1 MTYRLGV
8 DIGGTFTD
16 FALVD
21 DDTGALSIHKQLTTP
36 RAPSESVLTG
46 LAALLERTGVG
57 VTDITAIAHGTT
69 LVTNAVVERRGAVT
83 GMLVTKGYRD
93 SLDIAMERRFDLFD
107 LRLEFADPVVPRAL
121 RVEIEERVMYD
132 GAASTPLDET
142 EVDAATIKL
151 VEEHGIEALAI
162 CFLHSYANSDH
173 EERAREIVAARY
185 PELRVTTSSEV
196 LPFMREYE
204 RWSTTTVN
212 AYVRPLTDRYLRDL
226 ETGLTTMGFT
236 GRLLVMTASGGMVT
250 PAIARRFPVRLIES
264 GPAAGA
270 LMAAFLGER
279 LGEPN
284 LLSFDMGGT
293 TAKGALIRD
302 GRPLRRYEFE
312 VAREYE
318 FKQGSGLPLRI
329 PVIDMIEIGAGGGS
343 IAAVDD
349 RNLLAVGPRSA
360 GADPGPA
367 CYGQGGDQA
376 TLTDANLALGYLV
389 PDAFLGGRM
398 VLDQPAAERVI
409 GATIAKTLG
418 VEVTRAAWGIHEVIN
433 EDVARAFRVHASEIG
448 FDYRRCAMIAFG
460 GSGPAHA
467 IRVAR
472 KLRIPKV
479 IFPVGAGVMSAI
491 GLLTT
496 PISYATLR
504 SGRILLDGL
513 DEPGLEAG
521 FEPVERQAL
530 ELLGEAGVPEE
541 AIAMERRLDMRFHGQ
556 GHEVE
561 VALPEDFQLAGLSNL
576 FHRTYAQVFAATPLN
591 TAIEIVNWK
600 IEASGPR
607 PDFADSYRPFSGP
620 RASRAAVR
628 SVQAYRDDKAG
639 FSAWPV
645 IDRYTLGQGGSVDG
659 PALIQEDEATTVLGP
674 GERVEVDALGNLVAI
689 LTPTGD
695 SP

>member
-1 MTYRLGV
+1 L
-8 DIGGTFTD
+8 DE
-16 FALVD
+16 A
-21 DDTGALSIHKQLTTP
+21 
-36 RAPSESVLTG
+36 E
-46 LAALLERTGVG
+46 
-57 VTDITAIAHGTT
+57 
-69 LVTNAVVERRGAVT
+69 VEA
-83 GMLVTKGYRD
+83 
-93 SLDIAMERRFDLFD
+93 
-107 LRLEFADPVVPRAL
+107 
-121 RVEIEERVMYD
+121 
-132 GAASTPLDET
+132 GAAR
-142 EVDAATIKL
+142 L
-151 VEEHGIEALAI
+151 VADHGIEALAI
-162 CFLHSYANSDH
+162 CFLHSYADPTH
-173 EERAREIVAARY
+173 EDRAREIVQKRF
-185 PELRVTTSSEV
+185 PDLRITTSSEV

-212 AYVRPLTDRYLRDL
+212 AYVRPLTDRYLHRL
-226 ETGLTTMGFT
+226 ETGLAELGFG

-279 LGEPN
+279 MGEPN

-343 IAAVDD
+343 IATVDD
-349 RNLLAVGPRSA
+349 RKLLAVGPRSA

-367 CYGQGGDQA
+367 CYGQGGGLA

-398 VLDQPAAERVI
+398 ALDAAAADAAISSTV
-409 GATIAKTLG
+409 ASTLG
-418 VEVTRAAWGIHEVIN
+418 VDATRGAWGIHEVIN

-467 IRVAR
+467 LRVAR

-504 SGRILLDGL
+504 SGNILLNNVDQAGF
-513 DEPGLEAG
+513 EAG
-521 FEPVERQAL
+521 FAPVETQAR
-530 ELLGEAGVPEE
+530 ELLIEAGVPAD
-541 AIAMERRLDMRFHGQ
+541 AIEMERRLDMRFYGQ

-561 VALPEDFQLAGLSNL
+561 VALPEDFDLADLTDL
-576 FHRTYAQVFAATPLN
+576 FHATYAEIFAATPMDA
-591 TAIEIVNWK
+591 AIEVVNWK
-600 IEASGPR
+600 IEASGPA

-620 RASRAAVR
+620 REGEAVTR
-628 SVQAYRDDKAG
+628 TVQAYRDDTGDFADC
-639 FSAWPV
+639 PV
-645 IDRYTLGQGGSVDG
+645 INRYVLAEGQVIEG

-674 GERVEVDALGNLVAI
+674 GERIEVDGLGNLVAT
-689 LTPTGD
+689 LTSSGD
-695 SP
+695 AS